1 MMLEPIKFLAW
12 DSEFFHRQV
21 GRLILKAGTP
31 LDELLQSAYQ
41 QRYELLY
48 IYSPIPIKERLVSK
62 YALLD
67 VGGHITFAR
76 DLSCQGFE
84 AIKPEPEIH
93 EYQLDV
99 LTPELLEIAFLSG
112 HLSRFKVD
120 SSLPAGS
127 LESLYE
133 TWLAN
138 TLENRPTSSVYTYHS
153 DDRVVGLITSELHES
168 KCNIG
173 LLAVSQLHQGQGIA
187 TKLIRYVQGICM
199 TNNVASIEV
208 KTQLSNK
215 SARALYLKNSFLER
229 ERSFLYH
236 AHSPGRLGI

>member
-1 MMLEPIKFLAW
+1 MFEPIEFLAW

-21 GRLILKAGTP
+21 GRLILKAGTS
-31 LDELLQSAYQ
+31 LEELLRSAYQ

-48 IYSPIPIKERLVSK
+48 IYSPIPIKKRLISK

-76 DLSCQGFE
+76 DLSCHGFE
-84 AIKPEPEIH
+84 EMKPVPEIY
-93 EYQLDV
+93 EYQLDT

-112 HLSRFKVD
+112 HLSRFKID
-120 SSLPAGS
+120 SRLPAGS
-127 LESLYE
+127 FESLYE

-138 TLENRPTSSVYTYHS
+138 TLENRPRTSIYTYHA
-153 DDRVVGLITSELHES
+153 DDRVVGLITSELHEP
-168 KCNIG
+168 KCSIG
-173 LLAVSQLHQGQGIA
+173 LLAVSQSHQGQGIA
-187 TKLIRYVQGICM
+187 TKLISYVRNICM
-199 TNNVASIEV
+199 TNKVASIEV

-215 SARALYLKNSFLER
+215 CARALYLKNSFTER

-236 AHSPGRLGI
+236 AHSVGRPEI

>member
-1 MMLEPIKFLAW
+1 MLEPIEFLAW
-12 DSEFFHRQV
+12 DSEFLHRQV
-21 GRLILKAGTP
+21 GRLILKAGMP

-48 IYSPIPIKERLVSK
+48 IYSPIPIKDRMVSK

-67 VGGHITFAR
+67 VGGHIKFAR
-76 DLSCQGFE
+76 DLSSHGFE
-84 AIKPEPEIH
+84 PIKPMPEIY
-93 EYQLDV
+93 EYQLDI

-112 HLSRFKVD
+112 QLSRFKID

-127 LESLYE
+127 FESLYV

-138 TLENRPTSSVYTYHS
+138 TLENRPRSSIYTYQT
-153 DDRVVGLITSELHES
+153 DDRVLGLITSELHES

-173 LLAVSQLHQGQGIA
+173 LLAVSQSHQGQGIA
-187 TKLIRYVQGICM
+187 TKLIRYVQEICM
-199 TNNVASIEV
+199 TNNIASIEV
-208 KTQLSNK
+208 KTQLTNK
-215 SARALYLKNSFLER
+215 SARALYLKRSFSER

-236 AHSPGRLGI
+236 AHSPGRPGT

>member
-1 MMLEPIKFLAW
+1 MFEPIELLAW

-48 IYSPIPIKERLVSK
+48 IYSPIPIKERLIGK

-76 DLSCQGFE
+76 DLSCHGF
-84 AIKPEPEIH
+84 APIKPMPEIY
-93 EYQLDV
+93 EYQLDI
-99 LTPELLEIAFLSG
+99 LSPELLEIAFLSG
-112 HLSRFKVD
+112 HLSRFKID

-127 LESLYE
+127 FESLYE

-138 TLENRPTSSVYTYHS
+138 TLENRPRTSIYTYHS
-153 DDRVVGLITSELHES
+153 DDRVVGLITSELHEP
-168 KCNIG
+168 KCSIG
-173 LLAVSQLHQGQGIA
+173 LLAVSQSHQGQGIA
-187 TKLIRYVQGICM
+187 TKLISHVRNICM
-199 TNNVASIEV
+199 TNKVASIEV

-215 SARALYLKNSFLER
+215 CARALYLKNSFTELK
-229 ERSFLYH
+229 RSFLYH
-236 AHSPGRLGI
+236 AHIVGRPEF

>member
-1 MMLEPIKFLAW
+1 MSELIEFLAW

-21 GRLILKAGTP
+21 GRLMLKADTP
-31 LDELLQSAYQ
+31 LEGLLQSAYL

-48 IYSPIPIKERLVSK
+48 IYSPIPIKERFIGK

-67 VGGHITFAR
+67 VGGNITFAKY
-76 DLSCQGFE
+76 LTCHGFE
-84 AIKPEPEIH
+84 DIKPVPEIY
-93 EYQLDV
+93 EYQLDI

-112 HLSRFKVD
+112 HLSRFKID

-127 LESLYE
+127 FESLYE

-138 TLENRPTSSVYTYHS
+138 TLENRPRTSIFTYHS
-153 DDRVVGLITSELHES
+153 DDRVVGLITSELHEP

-173 LLAVSQLHQGQGIA
+173 LLAVSQSHQGQGIA
-187 TKLIRYVQGICM
+187 TKLIRYVHEICLK
-199 TNNVASIEV
+199 NYVASIEV

-215 SARALYLKNSFLER
+215 CARDLYLKNSFSER

-236 AHSPGRLGI
+236 AHSAGRPRI